1 MVTISVIMPLYN
13 AAKYLKEALES
24 VLKQTYRD
32 FELVC
37 INDCSTDDTLNIL
50 LEYKEKDKRIKILSN
65 EIHSGAAVS
74 RNRGLKNARGKYIL
88 FLDGDDV
95 FEEEMLEKA
104 CEAMEKYQTDIVL
117 FEYRHMPSE
126 SIYEKKSVKRPE
138 YFAEYYCNEPFSV
151 KNFRP
156 RDFPNWSS
164 SPCDKMLRRQ
174 FIEDNQIEFQNLT
187 CCNDVFF
194 AKMAVFCAQKIII
207 LKDERVMVY
216 ARDHFEPSRIST
228 NRDPM
233 CVYYAME
240 KLVIELKERN
250 MLCNLED
257 SLFYILASK
266 ILAAVKEE
274 KNAERKKAFYQ
285 FLHQEG
291 IAKLIDYGK
300 EYYAE
305 VDSYDRYILECFLHN
320 TYESGWFN
328 TLETYFQFYLKR
340 NGRVVCQLIKDKLM
354 ENRKVILWGAGVYG
368 RTLLNYLNENCIEV
382 SAVVDN
388 DAGKQGTIICG
399 YEIVKPD
406 DLWERA
412 DYILT
417 ASKIIYLD
425 IKNIVKS
432 AGVTLVNVLAMLT
445 EEESE
450 S

>member
-1 MVTISVIMPLYN
+1 MGTISVIMPLYN

-32 FELVC
+32 FELIC
-37 INDCSTDDTLNIL
+37 INDCSTDDTPNIL
-50 LEYKEKDKRIKILSN
+50 LEFRKKDKRIKILSN
-65 EIHSGAAVS
+65 EIHLGAAAS
-74 RNRGLKNARGKYIL
+74 RNRGLKNAQGKYIL
-88 FLDGDDV
+88 FLDGDDI
-95 FEEEMLEKA
+95 FEEEMLEKSY
-104 CEAMEKYQTDIVL
+104 EAMEKYQTDIVL
-117 FEYRHMPSE
+117 FEYMHVPSE
-126 SIYEKKSVKRPE
+126 SIYEKKSVERPE

-151 KNFRP
+151 RDFRP

-164 SPCDKMLRRQ
+164 SPCDKMMRRQ
-174 FIEDNQIEFQNLT
+174 FIEVNRIEFQNLT

-194 AKMAVFCAQKIII
+194 AKMAVFCAQKMII

-240 KLVIELKERN
+240 KLVTELKERN
-250 MLCNLED
+250 MLCDLED

-274 KNAERKKAFYQ
+274 KNVVRKKAFYE

-291 IAKLIDYGK
+291 IARLIDQGK
-300 EYYAE
+300 EYYAK

-320 TYESGWFN
+320 TCESGWFD
-328 TLETYFQFYLKR
+328 TLETYFQFHLKR
-340 NGRVVCQLIKDKLM
+340 NGRIVCQLIKDKLM

-368 RTLLNYLNENCIEV
+368 RALLHYLDENSIQI
-382 SAVVDN
+382 SAVVDS
-388 DAGKQGTIICG
+388 DAGKQGTVVCG

-406 DLWERA
+406 DLWKSAEC
-412 DYILT
+412 IMT

-425 IKNIVKS
+425 INNMVKN
-432 AGVTLVNVLAMLT
+432 AGITLVNVLAMLT
-445 EEESE
+445 EEELKS
-450 S
+450 